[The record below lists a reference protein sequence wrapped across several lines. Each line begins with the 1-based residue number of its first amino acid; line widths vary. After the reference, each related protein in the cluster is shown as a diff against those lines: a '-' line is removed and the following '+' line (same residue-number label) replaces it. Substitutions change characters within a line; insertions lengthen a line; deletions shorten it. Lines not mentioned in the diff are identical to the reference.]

1 MKPRKVEAVINRLK
15 YSTEGAELLASD
27 AFFDGRNWERQ
38 GRNTFLYRTKKGR
51 FFVVKQTSIV
61 GEWDK
66 LEALDDAEAMTLHSN
81 LPTRVVPF
89 EQVFP
94 DGIEEA

>member
-1 MKPRKVEAVINRLK
+1 MKPRKVEAVIDRLK

-27 AFFDGRNWERQ
+27 AFYDGRNWERQ
-38 GRNTFLYRTKKGR
+38 GRNTFLYRTKKNR
-51 FFVVKQTSIV
+51 FFVVKQTTIL

-66 LEALDDAEAMTLHSN
+66 LEALDDAAAMTLFYE
-81 LPTRVVPF
+81 LPVKAVPF

-94 DGIEEA
+94 GEIEEA

>member
-1 MKPRKVEAVINRLK
+1 MKPRKIEAVVDKLK
-15 YSTEGAELLASD
+15 YTTEGAELLASD

-51 FFVVKQTSIV
+51 YFIVKQTTIR

-66 LEALDDAEAMTLHSN
+66 LEPLEEGDAMTLYST
-81 LPTRVVPF
+81 LPTKEIPF
-89 EQVFP
+89 ESAFQGEV
-94 DGIEEA
+94 EEA